1 VGRINVIKAI
11 EDNLSFRRM
20 AEPVVLKV
28 GGVNPSAA
36 AAVVNPTPESEMDAL
51 LLGRT
56 GVSDP
61 TRHSIRPHVT
71 LTFILRVLMNGII
84 DLDCLYDNAPRM
96 FIAGKRRIFVITSLC
111 CVYLRLCL

>member
-1 VGRINVIKAI
+1 
-11 EDNLSFRRM
+11 
-20 AEPVVLKV
+20 
-28 GGVNPSAA
+28 
-36 AAVVNPTPESEMDAL
+36 MDAL

-84 DLDCLYDNAPRM
+84 DLDYLYDNAPRM
-96 FIAGKRRIFVITSLC
+96 FIA
-111 CVYLRLCL
+111 